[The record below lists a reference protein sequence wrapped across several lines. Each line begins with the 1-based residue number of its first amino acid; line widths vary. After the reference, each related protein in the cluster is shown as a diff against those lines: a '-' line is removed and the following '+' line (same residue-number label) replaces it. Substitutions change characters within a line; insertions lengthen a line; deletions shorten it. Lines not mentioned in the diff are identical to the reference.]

1 MIGSAARWERRLGGL
16 ESELALRRSGVR
28 KEDEAHA
35 ASLDRQILDL
45 DHLKRVALPIVA
57 MLAALPR
64 NATWGE
70 WLDKLRALVEAA
82 VRDRDPVLAALAEL
96 EPMAP
101 VGPVGLDEVRLVL
114 SDRLGRLEARPPR
127 RRYGAVFVA
136 APGRARGMTFDVVIA
151 PGLAERVFPRKL
163 TEDPILPDA
172 ARAILSPH
180 LARQE
185 DRVAAE
191 RLSLRMAAGAAAER
205 VMFSY
210 PRVDLDQ
217 GRPRVPSFYA
227 LELMKGAEGRLH
239 GFDKLAQLA
248 AASGQATRLGWPAPP
263 ATTDAIDDAEFDLAV
278 LEKLVDADPETT
290 IGAAH
295 YLLDSNPHLG
305 RALRARAR
313 RWLRR
318 WTPADGLVDPEP
330 GAVAALRRH
339 QLSARPY
346 SPTALQNYAAC
357 PYRFFLQ
364 AIHRLE
370 PRDEIEAIEVL
381 DPLTRGALFAEVQ
394 FEILS
399 TLRAGGALPVTREN
413 LKAAT
418 DLLDERIE
426 QVAARWH
433 ERLAPAIE
441 RVWSDGIEGIRADLH
456 EWLRRAA
463 FDRERWRPEAF
474 ELAFGLRDREQ
485 ADPRSSER
493 AIALDSGLTLRG
505 SIDLVER
512 DPNGRLRVT
521 DHKTGKV
528 RAEKNFVI
536 GGGKT
541 LQPVLYALAAERVLE
556 EPIQSGRLYY
566 CTAAGNY
573 EERIVQIDEGARVA
587 ERDLAKIVGD
597 ALAGGFLPA
606 APGERECE
614 WCDYRRI
621 CGPYEEDR
629 VARKNPQRLEPLKRL
644 REMR

>member
-1 MIGSAARWERRLGGL
+1 M
-16 ESELALRRSGVR
+16 
-28 KEDEAHA
+28 
-35 ASLDRQILDL
+35 
-45 DHLKRVALPIVA
+45 
-57 MLAALPR
+57 
-64 NATWGE
+64 
-70 WLDKLRALVEAA
+70 
-82 VRDRDPVLAALAEL
+82 
-96 EPMAP
+96 
-101 VGPVGLDEVRLVL
+101 
-114 SDRLGRLEARPPR
+114 
-127 RRYGAVFVA
+127 
-136 APGRARGMTFDVVIA
+136 
-151 PGLAERVFPRKL
+151 
-163 TEDPILPDA
+163 
-172 ARAILSPH
+172 
-180 LARQE
+180 
-185 DRVAAE
+185 
-191 RLSLRMAAGAAAER
+191 
-205 VMFSY
+205 
-210 PRVDLDQ
+210 
-217 GRPRVPSFYA
+217 
-227 LELMKGAEGRLH
+227 
-239 GFDKLAQLA
+239 
-248 AASGQATRLGWPAPP
+248 
-263 ATTDAIDDAEFDLAV
+263 